1 MQSVT
6 SNAVAGILSVVST
19 PAFNGNYILWARE
32 IYNPVTKV
40 VIILARVKD
49 GTSPTLGQDLVFPF
63 HKGNNNFYPM
73 VEVKVAKYF
82 ELSNRI
88 LLRGENYVLQV
99 DGIPD
104 VSAQIEISYF
114 SAN

>member
-1 MQSVT
+1 
-6 SNAVAGILSVVST
+6 
-19 PAFNGNYILWARE
+19 
-32 IYNPVTKV
+32 
-40 VIILARVKD
+40 
-49 GTSPTLGQDLVFPF
+49 
-63 HKGNNNFYPM
+63 M